1 MGSLCSGPKKG
12 GEVLHDVPK
21 KVVKQIE
28 TPKVE
33 IPPKVVEH
41 VQEQVIIPPIVEIP
55 PKVVE
60 HVQEQVIIPPIEV
73 NHV

>member
-41 VQEQVIIPPIVEIP
+41 VQEQVIIPPI
-55 PKVVE
+55 
-60 HVQEQVIIPPIEV
+60 EV